1 METTR
6 YRRWRAVAGLHFV
19 ALPIFGL
26 AAAPPGLA
34 DDFDCIASVSLD
46 CMMNSDGGF
55 GDSGGFGGSGGFQA
69 GDLVLPAG
77 GGPPQVA
84 VAPAPIG
91 GPVITAGGGV
101 VVPAAPP
108 IG

>member
-1 METTR
+1 METNR
-6 YRRWRAVAGLHFV
+6 YQRHLAGGLALA
-19 ALPIFGL
+19 ALPVI
-26 AAAPPGLA
+26 AMATAPASLA

-46 CMMNSDGGF
+46 CMMNDSDGGF
-55 GDSGGFGGSGGFQA
+55 GSGGFQP

-84 VAPAPIG
+84 VAPAPSG

-101 VVPAAPP
+101 VIPAAPP